1 MRTTG
6 EEYGGTMSNDP
17 RDQTDDTESDGDNDA
32 EDETQTDPRV
42 SSVPLTTEDGSEVVI
57 AQQNVGPGNRV
68 GAGEFKKSDETSS
81 HKSPSTA
88 AAEQEELESEAPVE

>member
-1 MRTTG
+1 
-6 EEYGGTMSNDP
+6 MSNDP

-88 AAEQEELESEAPVE
+88 AAEQEALESEAPVE

>member
-17 RDQTDDTESDGDNDA
+17 GDQTDDTESDGDNDA
-32 EDETQTDPRV
+32 EDETQIDPRV